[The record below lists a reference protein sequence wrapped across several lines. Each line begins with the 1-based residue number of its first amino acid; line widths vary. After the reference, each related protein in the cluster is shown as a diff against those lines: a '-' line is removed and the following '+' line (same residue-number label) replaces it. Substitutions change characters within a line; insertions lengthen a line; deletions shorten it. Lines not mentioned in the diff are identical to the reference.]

1 MSLFAG
7 HRLIIDEYP
16 VRIKNIG
23 DEVKKF
29 RDAVKFVIKDLKQT
43 KLSTETHY
51 GKELAD
57 IFSAQILILKDEV
70 FLEEIDKGII
80 DQRKNAEY
88 MVYTVFRERQE
99 FFLKQKNEY
108 FKDRAWDI
116 QALKRQIIAK
126 LKGQEESYSL
136 SRLSIVVA
144 SDLTPKDT
152 VTFDR
157 RKILGFAVD
166 HGGKTSHTAILA
178 RSLEVPC
185 VVGLHNFSTIVEDKD
200 LVIIDGSSGLVYL
213 NPDKETVE
221 EYKEKQRQ
229 FDQLESELLLEAG
242 LPVSTKC
249 GQNVEILAN
258 LELQD
263 EVSAV
268 LHVGAKGV
276 GLLRTEGLFLE
287 SEQLPDEALQTEI
300 YSQIANELSQMP
312 VTIRTLDI
320 GGDKAISQ
328 IAFPPEANPFLGWR
342 AIRFSLE
349 STKIFKQ
356 QLKAILKA
364 SGLHKNIKIMLP
376 FITTVEEIR
385 QTKALLVECKNELR
399 KKRSKFD
406 ADIELGIMIET
417 PGAAL
422 LSRVLVKEV
431 DFFSIG
437 TNDLTQYTL
446 AVDRG
451 NEKIA
456 KLYSHFHPGVLEL
469 IKKVISVADKNKIP
483 VSLCGEMAGDINAT
497 IILLGLGLRVF
508 SATPIMIPAI
518 SKIIRKTTIK
528 EAERIADKVINMSSS
543 EEVEKYASK
552 YVKKIFGNIIY

>member
-385 QTKALLVECKNELR
+385 QTKALLGECKEELR

-543 EEVEKYASK
+543 DEVEKYASK